1 MAWTA
6 DQTTELAALCARG
19 WTAAAIATQ
28 LGVSRDQVIGKCRRA
43 GLKLAHP
50 PNRKGV
56 SKVSIDPFSRSR
68 GGLKRLPP
76 VARGNQP
83 FVHVTPF
90 TAPPGRGC
98 KWPHPDFIQRIRA
111 REEPFCNAPTQEGSS
126 WCPHHRAKVYVRAF
140 LTGRNP

>member
-1 MAWTA
+1 MRPW
-6 DQTTELAALCARG
+6 TTERTVELGELCASG
-19 WTAAAIATQ
+19 LTSAVIAER
-28 LGVSRDQVIGKCRRA
+28 LGVTRNEVIGKARRA
-43 GLKLAHP
+43 GFKLAHP
-50 PNRKGV
+50 PKRKGV
-56 SKVSIDPFSRSR
+56 TIDPFSRSR

-126 WCPHHRAKVYVRAF
+126 WCALHRSRVFVRAF
-140 LTGRNP
+140 VTGRGS